1 MKNGAVKIFFFND
14 IVIKQYMT
22 GTIFYLQILNFIF
35 ENETYPTIE
44 EVRLSFS
51 VICIFICQ
59 NDSRKE

>member
-22 GTIFYLQILNFIF
+22 GTIFTYRYSISSS